1 MVTSCRLFT
10 FLVRWC
16 WTLFTRRVLVL
27 GRANVK
33 CSLFTAWYCRLP
45 QALVIWVDVGMSD
58 CAIPK
63 CFGIPLYP
71 QNIIIYLI
79 YWATNPIISPIRYIY
94 IYILI
99 YPQHYP
105 YGIFVPQELKNG
117 TCILA
122 GAWGRQFD
130 SLTVHIYRFRN
141 SKLPTLNIPH
151 TKMAIDNLH
160 WFWGPKL

>member
-1 MVTSCRLFT
+1 MLNPFYQKSSRLRQGQCEMFT
-10 FLVRWC
+10 FHCMILQASSGLGHLSRCRDVRLC
-16 WTLFTRRVLVL
+16 HSKMLR
-27 GRANVK
+27 
-33 CSLFTAWYCRLP
+33 
-45 QALVIWVDVGMSD
+45 
-58 CAIPK
+58 
-63 CFGIPLYP
+63 
-71 QNIIIYLI
+71 
-79 YWATNPIISPIRYIY
+79 NPIISPKYHNIFNILGYQSYYIPNKIY
-94 IYILI
+94 IYLI

>member
-1 MVTSCRLFT
+1 MLNYQRVAVFMVTSCRLFT
-10 FLVRWC
+10 FLFRWC

-63 CFGIPLYP
+63 CFGISLYP

-94 IYILI
+94 IFNISPTLSLWN
-99 YPQHYP
+99 
-105 YGIFVPQELKNG
+105 F
-117 TCILA
+117 CSA
-122 GAWGRQFD
+122 GVKEWDLYLGRRLGKTVWQFD
-130 SLTVHIYRFRN
+130 SPHLQIQKLKASN
-141 SKLPTLNIPH
+141 SEHSPY
-151 TKMAIDNLH
+151 
-160 WFWGPKL
+160 